1 MRFLDRRRAAP
12 ESEEHWISVSDL
24 MSGLMVIFLFIAV
37 SYLRPVIEQREKIRE
52 IVVTYQAT
60 EAALIERLNAEF
72 AADLTRWQ
80 AELDRR
86 NLAVR
91 FNAPEVLF
99 RQGSADLQ
107 PRFQQI
113 LAEFVPRY
121 LRVLS
126 EFRDGIE
133 EIRIEGHT
141 SSDWAGALSVDDAY
155 FRNMELSQART
166 RQVLRF
172 AMALPDARE
181 YRQWALQHVTA
192 NGLSSSQ
199 RVLLADGREDADRS
213 RRVEFRVRTKA
224 KDQIVR
230 ILETVQP

>member
-213 RRVEFRVRTKA
+213 RRVESRVRTKA

>member
-72 AADLTRWQ
+72 AADLPRWQ

-91 FNAPEVLF
+91 FNSPEVLF
-99 RQGSADLQ
+99 RQGSFELQ

-113 LAEFVPRY
+113 LTEFVPRY

-141 SSDWAGALSVDDAY
+141 SSDWAGVLSADDAY

-172 AMALPDARE
+172 AMALPDARD

-199 RVLLADGREDADRS
+199 RIVLADGREDAERS

>member
-1 MRFLDRRRAAP
+1 MNFLQRKDGEA

-24 MSGLMVIFLFIAV
+24 MSGLMVIFLFIAI

-60 EAALIERLNAEF
+60 EASLIARLNDEF
-72 AADLTRWQ
+72 VNDLPRWQ

-86 NLAVR
+86 NLAIR
-91 FNAPEVLF
+91 FLSPEVLF
-99 RQGSADLQ
+99 RPGSAELQ

-113 LAEFVPRY
+113 LSEFFPRY
-121 LRVLS
+121 LRVLD

-141 SSDWAGALSVDDAY
+141 STDWAGAASAEDAY

-172 AMALPDARE
+172 SMGLPDARD
-181 YRQWALQHVTA
+181 YRQWALLHVTA

-199 RVLLADGREDADRS
+199 RIVLADGREDAERS

-230 ILETVQP
+230 ILETVEQ